1 MCDLDQLNDM
11 EPAIGKVNRRQ
22 FTAMGA
28 FAGLAACTTT
38 GAEAAG
44 VTETAVGFAAPGGTL
59 DGIFY
64 HPASG
69 RHPAVILWPDIAG
82 IRPAKKAMARRL
94 AEAGYAVLL
103 ANPYYR
109 SVAGEPFADF
119 EAWRSGGGMQ
129 KVGPWIQKNT
139 PEAIMETYKAA
150 VAWLDRQGAVDT
162 RKGIGTQG
170 YCMTGSWTIYG
181 GAAVPGRIKGMASFH
196 GGGLA
201 GDGPN
206 SPVNLLDDLAP
217 DAHVLIAIGK
227 NDDERAPTDKDKL
240 REAAAKSAA
249 TEEIEVYQG
258 DHGWTV
264 PDSPVYNQAEAERA
278 WSRLLATYSA
288 AL

>member
-1 MCDLDQLNDM
+1 MCELDHLESM
-11 EPAIGKVNRRQ
+11 KGVNRRQ

-44 VTETAVGFAAPGGTL
+44 VMEMPVSFDAPGGKL
-59 DGIFY
+59 DGFFY

-69 RHPAVILWPDIAG
+69 KHPAVIMWPDIAG
-82 IRPAKKAMARRL
+82 IRPAKKMMARRL
-94 AEAGYAVLL
+94 AEAGYAVFL

-119 EAWRSGGGMQ
+119 DAWRSGGGMQ
-129 KVGPWIQKNT
+129 KVGPWMQKNT
-139 PEAIMETYKAA
+139 PQAIMETYGAA

-162 RKGIGTQG
+162 GRGIGTQG

-181 GAAVPGRIKGMASFH
+181 GSAVPGRIKGMASFH

-201 GDGPN
+201 ADAPTA
-206 SPVNLLDDLAP
+206 PVNLLDDLAP
-217 DAHVLIAIGK
+217 DARVLIAIAK
-227 NDDERAPTDKDKL
+227 NDDAQAPTDKDKL
-240 REAAAKSAA
+240 RAAAAQSRAS
-249 TEEIEVYQG
+249 EEIEVYQG

-264 PDSPVYNQAEAERA
+264 LDSPVYNEAEAERA
-278 WSRLLATYSA
+278 WARMLAIYSA
-288 AL
+288 M